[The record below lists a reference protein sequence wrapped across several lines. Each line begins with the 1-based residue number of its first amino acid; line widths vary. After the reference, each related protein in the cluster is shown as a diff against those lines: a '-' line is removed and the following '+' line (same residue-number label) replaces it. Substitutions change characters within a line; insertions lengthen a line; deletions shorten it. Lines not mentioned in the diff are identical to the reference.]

1 MNSPIEAYQ
10 VQDEEETF
18 IPCGW
23 RRTAPPGGQLPE
35 PTSLKGEPRFAPN
48 QEKEI
53 TAMLSYFMV
62 FSAGA
67 LVGSLIMG
75 LYVAF
80 VAYRDA
86 RSDW

>member
-1 MNSPIEAYQ
+1 
-10 VQDEEETF
+10 
-18 IPCGW
+18 
-23 RRTAPPGGQLPE
+23 
-35 PTSLKGEPRFAPN
+35 
-48 QEKEI
+48 
-53 TAMLSYFMV
+53 MLSYCMV
-62 FSAGA
+62 FSVGA

>member
-1 MNSPIEAYQ
+1 
-10 VQDEEETF
+10 
-18 IPCGW
+18 
-23 RRTAPPGGQLPE
+23 
-35 PTSLKGEPRFAPN
+35 
-48 QEKEI
+48 
-53 TAMLSYFMV
+53 MLSYFMV

-75 LYVAF
+75 VYVAF